1 MNELNELRTGQ
12 SPDERKRSLLLAAPI
27 RNHRTRGDGFIKVL
41 DVASRSGH
49 GGSYGREAEERGAEA
64 GSCQWGAGGRNVG
77 AFIHKD
83 HRKGKVKFS
92 PYQPTQRN
100 GCLCPKLLPVC
111 VCVCAFPISSFQDFL
126 LRLSPPLS
134 VPFRVESSSSSN
146 PHTTFFFFFKR
157 RLSLPQSD
165 GCCCLLP
172 AAAAVKG
179 GGRVPGPAWLNENK
193 AASPPPRYP
202 FNSMSPSPRPPSRY
216 PSPPSRRRHITT

>member
-1 MNELNELRTGQ
+1 VALRQ
-12 SPDERKRSLLLAAPI
+12 AA
-27 RNHRTRGDGFIKVL
+27 
-41 DVASRSGH
+41 ASG
-49 GGSYGREAEERGAEA
+49 
-64 GSCQWGAGGRNVG
+64 GAGGRNVG

-134 VPFRVESSSSSN
+134 VQFPSESSH
-146 PHTTFFFFFKR
+146 PHHPIHTHNLFFFFFFSNGDFLFR
-157 RLSLPQSD
+157 NRTVVAA
-165 GCCCLLP
+165 CCLLP
-172 AAAAVKG
+172 AAVKG